1 MMRLV
6 YPVILYLAFPLVW
19 LRLRWRARREPEY
32 GRRQGERFGRVPE
45 TVRRGPVWFHTVSAG
60 ETIAAAP
67 MIAGLAEAHPDVPF
81 LVTTMTPTGSQ
92 QVTDRLGNKVDHC
105 YAPYDFGFGV
115 RRFYDTVAP
124 RLLVLM
130 ETELWPNL
138 IGEASQR
145 GIPVML
151 VNARLSER
159 SAAGYARLGG
169 LARRMLNQ
177 VGLIACQTVDHRER
191 FEALGAPRVE
201 VVGSVKFDLTL
212 PRDFASNGAR
222 LARRLGTTDCVVW
235 IAASTHP
242 GEDELV
248 LAAFRKLREAHPTLR
263 LLLVPRHPVRAAEL
277 GELVLDEGYT
287 VSFHSALCPED
298 SSQRA
303 LRDGPVRATDV
314 IVGDVMGTLLDLYGI
329 ADLAFVGGSFVPVG
343 GHNPIEPA
351 LCGVPATSGPHQFNF
366 TDVMEALENVGSLVT
381 VADADA
387 LAAQT
392 QAWLDDPG
400 AAEAAGAAGLGVI
413 EANRGAQARITQLVE
428 ERLAGMP

>member
-6 YPVILYLAFPLVW
+6 YPVILFLALPLVW
-19 LRLRWRARREPEY
+19 LRLQWRSRREPEY
-32 GRRQGERFGRVPE
+32 GQRQGERFGRVPE

-67 MIAGLAEAHPDVPF
+67 MIAALAERHSDVPF

-92 QVTDRLGNKVDHC
+92 QVVDRLGRLVDHC

-115 RRFYDTVAP
+115 RRFFDRVAP

-138 IGEASQR
+138 IGEAYAR
-145 GIPVML
+145 GVPVLL
-151 VNARLSER
+151 VNARLSQR
-159 SAAGYARLGG
+159 SANGYARLGA
-169 LARRMLNQ
+169 LADRMLGQ
-177 VGLIACQTVDHRER
+177 VDLIACQTVDHRLR

-222 LARRLGTTDCVVW
+222 LARRLGTQEETVW

-242 GEDELV
+242 GEDEIVLEAFARVRETHPELKLV
-248 LAAFRKLREAHPTLR
+248 
-263 LLLVPRHPVRAAEL
+263 LVPRHPVRGADVGALAESA
-277 GELVLDEGYT
+277 GYT
-287 VSFHSALCPED
+287 VSYQSVLSPED
-298 SSQRA
+298 GREGGSE
-303 LRDGPVRATDV
+303 GPVRATDV
-314 IVGDVMGTLLDLYGI
+314 IVGDVMGTLLSLYGL
-329 ADLAFVGGSFVPVG
+329 ADVAFVGGSFVEVG

-351 LCGVPATSGPHQFNF
+351 LCGVPAISGPHQFNF
-366 TDVMEALENVGSLVT
+366 TDVMEALEHVGSLVT
-381 VADADA
+381 VSDAAA
-387 LAAQT
+387 LAVQILI
-392 QAWLDDPG
+392 WLDDPR

-413 EANRGAQARITQLVE
+413 EANRGAQARITQLIE
-428 ERLAGMP
+428 ERLSGMA